1 MTDASTATA
10 AASARAS
17 AEALPRTRFDVLPLV
32 LMAVVA
38 LAAWPA
44 VGSSST
50 WLTLTFAGLAM
61 GMIVFIA
68 ASGLTLVFGLMDV
81 LNFGHSLFIAIGA
94 YVATS
99 VFAATVGW
107 TSVASLPPA
116 LGAVGLAMLAAML
129 LGGALGLGF
138 ERVIVRPVYG
148 QHLSRSW

>member
-1 MTDASTATA
+1 MTTAPSA
-10 AASARAS
+10 AASAAPTA
-17 AEALPRTRFDVLPLV
+17 AEAIPKRRFDLV
-32 LMAVVA
+32 PVA
-38 LAAWPA
+38 LVVVLALVAWPA

-81 LNFGHSLFIAIGA
+81 LNFGHSLFIALGA

-107 TSVASLPPA
+107 ASVASLAPA
-116 LGAVGLAMLAAML
+116 LAAVGLAMLAAML
-129 LGGALGLGF
+129 LGGVFGLGF
-138 ERVIVRPVYG
+138 E
-148 QHLSRSW
+148 